1 VPHTDGSIGREGTGE
16 ARLLMRSVNHPF
28 RNSVCGNGP
37 QRYIF
42 IAYYIECKIAR
53 RKINILARS
62 WENTD
67 FDYDITSVA
76 KVQFEHLFN
85 AIRWDQGGPD
95 RKTPLLH
102 MRGVAVGIRSWPE
115 PWRCHECER

>member
-85 AIRWDQGGPD
+85 AIGQDQSGPD
-95 RKTPLLH
+95 
-102 MRGVAVGIRSWPE
+102 
-115 PWRCHECER
+115 